1 MQNLSSAFPS
11 DFLSGF
17 YAVLTMICV
26 NLNYKTE
33 RLKPLHLGKMLCK
46 LYLNCSA
53 YLQNIFCFEA
63 YLLNL
68 YSIDSQSVQVNMLW
82 KEVRLYLC
90 SSSVPLDPWDPTQ
103 NIQNAMPG
111 VFFFFLLCDQ
121 FNSSTAAFTKNG
133 EFSLSNNSTEA
144 KIKLLFWFT

>member
-1 MQNLSSAFPS
+1 MSRMKQHFLKAQTTPEYGCKNLSSAFPS

-26 NLNYKTE
+26 SLNYKTE
-33 RLKPLHLGKMLCK
+33 RAKLLHLGKMLCK

-68 YSIDSQSVQVNMLW
+68 YSIDSQCAQVNMLW
-82 KEVRLYLC
+82 KEVWLYLR
-90 SSSVPLDPWDPTQ
+90 SSSMPLDPWDPTQ
-103 NIQNAMPG
+103 NIQNAIP
-111 VFFFFLLCDQ
+111 FFFFFFFCSVINLTLQQQQLL
-121 FNSSTAAFTKNG
+121 K
-133 EFSLSNNSTEA
+133 
-144 KIKLLFWFT
+144 